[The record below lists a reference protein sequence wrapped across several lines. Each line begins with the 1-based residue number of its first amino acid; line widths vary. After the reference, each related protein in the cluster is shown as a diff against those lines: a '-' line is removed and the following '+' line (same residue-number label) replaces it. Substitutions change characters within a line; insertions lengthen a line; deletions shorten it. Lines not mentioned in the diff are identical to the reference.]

1 MTSRDDLKVDFLED
15 PRIIEVEAPSTEI
28 TMQDLVDTLRD
39 KEAEFTGLPY
49 DKLTN
54 ASGKEDLGGG
64 VLVGITTD
72 LQNAQLSF
80 ESRRTPAETGTVT
93 TGSGTPI
100 GSPLG
105 NTFNFIDS
113 SADFISAGVE
123 RGSLAINFTDM
134 SIADVIEVISATE
147 LRTRVLQ
154 NGTANT
160 WQIGD
165 EYQVFNIIQC
175 NATGGNLVAV
185 DENGSR
191 ITPVFPTAFVQVVRT
206 ASSSATLQEQ
216 QDIQFASFNGCVTVD
231 LTSSFTGTIFPNGT
245 GRQPVNN
252 FADALLIAEERGFG
266 KLLVIGDATVQT
278 EDFSGFE
285 FEGQSETK
293 TTLTIDASAD
303 VSGCEFFNCTVT
315 GILDG
320 DAIIRDSTV
329 DGLTFIDGVIRNC
342 GLLNTLQL
350 SGTNPRLQVVNCF
363 EADEMGPV
371 IDFNGSG
378 TGLIVTN
385 YNGKITLTNKNG
397 VGDSAFLDMS
407 SGEIEIDN
415 SVTAGII
422 TLRGVAK
429 WANKFEYT
437 GGANI
442 VDETIFT
449 RVDETHGQIIR
460 SVFLDGTAASNGNGY
475 QNSPFDNWADAI
487 QAASDRGLRN
497 LVIEGDIIM
506 DRDIENY
513 TIRGLNLPTVVLTGF
528 KIDKVNFIK
537 CVVTGAQGTVA
548 DPTNIQFYE
557 TCGLLNLTNFDGSAD
572 GCALSGTIEIADG
585 ATCIFNNATEL
596 DPSGGSIIID
606 FKNGASGSTVGL
618 ENATGDYIIRN
629 MTHPDDICNVNFASG
644 EIIIEDNCTA
654 GSVELHGV
662 GDWENSSTYA
672 GTTSVTNHFV
682 SPQETQFAAYNGRVW
697 LDVDSATSGTEYP
710 SGTTQFPVNND
721 ADAEAIA
728 TNLGFL
734 DINIVR
740 NTTLTADHTNHKF
753 FGRSPRTTTLTVD
766 PSSTLTSCEFQNLL
780 LTGEISGGTY
790 VTQCAIKNVT
800 GLAGHFEQCVIREGT
815 NTLAGAGIAMFN
827 KCVAVSAPNPQYDG
841 TVEVP
846 IIDCA
851 GSGQGIAFRGLVG
864 ELKLINKTG
873 PEGMTIALDGG
884 RVELDST
891 ITGGYIRVFG
901 VGELIDN
908 SGGTAVVDRDEL
920 VSPEY
925 VMEDVWGAAAAALD
939 SPDSMGQVMNDL
951 WSMSSGKIVESPA
964 GTFTFYDR
972 DNVTPRFVLTKAGN
986 ERNRS

>member
-1 MTSRDDLKVDFLED
+1 MTARSDVNVDFTTS
-15 PRIIEVEAPSTEI
+15 PRIIEVEAPSTELI
-28 TMQDLVDTLRD
+28 LQDLVDTLRD
-39 KEAEFTGLPY
+39 REDAFNGLSFT
-49 DKLTN
+49 KLIN
-54 ASGKEDLGGG
+54 AAGKEDLGGG
-64 VLVGITTD
+64 VLVGITAN
-72 LQNAQLSF
+72 LQDAQVSF
-80 ESRRTPAETGTVT
+80 EARDTPAETGTVT
-93 TGSGTPI
+93 TGSGAAVN
-100 GSPLG
+100 GFQ
-105 NTFNFIDS
+105 TFSDS
-113 SADFISAGVE
+113 AADFVSAGVS
-123 RGSLAINFTDM
+123 RGSMVINFTDQ
-134 SIADVIEVISATE
+134 SIADVYDVIDSTT
-147 LRTRVLQ
+147 LRTRPLV
-154 NGTANT
+154 NGIGNT
-160 WQIGD
+160 YDISD
-165 EYQVFNIIQC
+165 DYQVFNIIQC
-175 NATGGNLVAV
+175 NVSGGNLVAV
-185 DENGSR
+185 DDNDVQIS
-191 ITPVFPTAFVQVVRT
+191 PVFPTAFTQIVRT
-206 ASSSATLQEQ
+206 ASSSATLSES
-216 QDIQFASFNGCVTVD
+216 QDIQFASFGGGVHVN
-231 LTSSFTGTIFPNGT
+231 TGSGNSGTNFPSGT
-245 GRQPVNN
+245 QRQPVNN
-252 FADALLIAEERGFG
+252 MSDALSIAQERGLDKFFI
-266 KLLVIGDATVQT
+266 IGNITLETLNFDNYV
-278 EDFSGFE
+278 
-285 FEGQSETK
+285 FEGQSTSR
-293 TTLTIDASAD
+293 TTITIDTSASVVA
-303 VSGCEFFNCTVT
+303 SEFTNATVT

-320 DAIIRDSTV
+320 NSVIEKGV
-329 DGLTFIDGVIRNC
+329 VWNLNVIDGVVRNS
-342 GLLNTLQL
+342 GLIGDIQLSGSNTLQL
-350 SGTNPRLQVVNCF
+350 LDCYEGSSSRPY
-363 EADEMGPV
+363 

-378 TGLIVTN
+378 TGVIVTN
-385 YNGKITLTNKNG
+385 FNGAIGLKNKSG
-397 VGDSAFLDMS
+397 AEDAFLDMS
-407 SGEIEIDN
+407 SGDIEIDN
-415 SVTAGII
+415 DVNAGTI

-429 WANKFEYT
+429 WNNKFTYS
-437 GGANI
+437 GSANV

-449 RVDETHGQIIR
+449 RVDETHGQVIR
-460 SVFLDGTAASNGNGY
+460 SVFLDGTAVTNGDGY
-475 QNSPFDNWADAI
+475 QQSPFDNWGDAI
-487 QAASDRGLRN
+487 QAAEDRKLRN
-497 LVIEGDIIM
+497 LVIEGDIVM
-506 DRDIENY
+506 DRDITNY
-513 TIRGLNLPTVVLTGF
+513 TILGLNLPNIVLTGF

-537 CVVTGAQGTVA
+537 CVITGTQGTVA
-548 DPTNIQFYE
+548 DPSFIQFYE
-557 TCGLLNLTNFDGSAD
+557 TCGIINVNNFDGSAD
-572 GCALSGTIEIADG
+572 GCALAGTIEIADG

-596 DPSGGSIIID
+596 NPSGGSIIID

-618 ENATGDYIIRN
+618 ENATGSYIIRN
-629 MTHPDDICNVNFASG
+629 MTHPDDRCNINFASG
-644 EIIIEDNCTA
+644 EVVIEDNCTS
-654 GSVELHGV
+654 GVVELRGV

-672 GTTSVTNHFV
+672 GTTSVTNNFV

-697 LDVDSATSGTEYP
+697 LDVDSTTSGTEYP
-710 SGTTQFPVNND
+710 AGTTQFPVNND
-721 ADAEAIA
+721 SDAETIA

-780 LTGEISGGTY
+780 LTGVISGGTY

-827 KCVAVSAPNPQYDG
+827 KCVAVSSPNPQYDG

-851 GSGQGIAFRGLVG
+851 GSGQGVAFRGLIG

-951 WSMSSGKIVESPA
+951 WAMSSGKIVENPS

-972 DNVTPRFVLTKAGN
+972 DNVTPRFILTKAGN